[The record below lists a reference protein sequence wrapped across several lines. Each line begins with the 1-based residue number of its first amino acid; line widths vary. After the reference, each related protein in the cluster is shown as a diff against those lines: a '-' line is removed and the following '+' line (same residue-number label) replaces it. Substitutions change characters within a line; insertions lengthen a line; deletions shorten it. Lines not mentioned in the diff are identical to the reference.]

1 MTAIDRKAFRDL
13 WKIKGQALAIALVI
27 ASGVAMYIM
36 SISNFESLR
45 ANQRGYYDRYRFADV
60 FAGAKRVPAWLETRI
75 AAIPGVRTVETRVVA
90 GVTLDVEGMSEPVIG
105 QLISVSERG
114 DGPLLNDVALLE
126 GRLLA
131 PGRPDEVLVHE
142 NFALAHELGPGDRVA
157 AIINGRRR
165 DLTIVGVVLSPEYIY
180 TVRPGDLLPDNERYG
195 IFWMNRRALATA
207 FDMEGGFNDV
217 ALTLLPSASEPE
229 VIAHLD
235 RLLEPY
241 GGRGAIPRS
250 LQVSHWWVNDQL
262 NQLEQM
268 GKVVPLLFLGVGAL
282 LLTVVLNRI
291 VAVQRGQIAALKALG
306 YSSAAIG
313 RHYLLW
319 GVVICTVG
327 GALGVAA
334 GIWLGREMLE
344 LQQQFYRFPT
354 LDFQVSGATIL
365 GALAISL
372 LAALVGTL
380 AAVRRAAR
388 LPPAEAM
395 RPEPPGHFRATLL
408 ERLGLGRLLTEP
420 SRMIL
425 RSLERRPWRALASVV
440 GIGLGGAIMIVGL
453 FSLDGMDEMLEIQFA
468 VAQRQDI
475 TVTFVEP
482 MSAAA
487 GYEIARLPGVVH
499 SEPLRAVPAML
510 RFGHRSRQTSVT
522 GVAADAR
529 LNRVIDAS
537 LRPVRLQKEGLI
549 LSDKLA
555 RLLGAERGD
564 VVTVEVLEGARPV
577 RQAVVSDV
585 VEEYMGMSAYM
596 ELAALRRLMREGDVL
611 SGAFLQI
618 DSAEAD
624 TLYARLK
631 NLPAVAGVSLK
642 TAAVD
647 SFNETVRD
655 MLAVSIAFNVL
666 FAAIIAFGVVYNT
679 ARITLSERSHELA
692 SLRVLGFT
700 RAEISFILLGEL
712 AILTLVGVPV
722 GLLLGYGLAALTV
735 SGFETEVYRIPLLV
749 SSRVYAYSAITV
761 LLSAAISSF
770 VVRRRLDHL
779 DLIEVLKTRE

>member
-45 ANQRGYYDRYRFADV
+45 HNQRQYYDRYRFGDV
-60 FAGAKRVPAWLETRI
+60 FAGAKRAPHWLATRI
-75 AAIPGVRTVETRVVA
+75 AAIPGVRAVETRVVA
-90 GVTLDVEGMSEPVIG
+90 GVTLDVEGMSEPVVG

-114 DGPLLNDVALLE
+114 DGPVLNGVALLE
-126 GRLLA
+126 GRMLV
-131 PGRPDEVLVHE
+131 PGRPDEVLAHE
-142 NFALAHELGPGDRVA
+142 NFALAHDMGPGDRVTA
-157 AIINGRRR
+157 LINGRRR

-195 IFWMNRRALATA
+195 IFWMNRKALATA

-217 ALTLLPSASEPE
+217 SLTLMPGASAPE
-229 VIAHLD
+229 VIARLD

-241 GGRGAIPRS
+241 GGRGAIPRA

-268 GKVVPLLFLGVGAL
+268 GKVVPVLFLGVGAL

-291 VAVQRGQIAALKALG
+291 VTVQRGQIAALKALG
-306 YSSAAIG
+306 YSSVAIG

-319 GVVICTVG
+319 GVAICAVG
-327 GALGVAA
+327 GAIGVAT
-334 GIWLGREMLE
+334 GIWLGREMLD
-344 LQQQFYRFPT
+344 LQGQFYRFPT
-354 LDFQVSGATIL
+354 LDFRVSGATIL

-372 LAALVGTL
+372 LSALVG
-380 AAVRRAAR
+380 AVSAVRRAVS

-395 RPEPPGHFRATLL
+395 RPEPPGHFKATLV
-408 ERLGLGRLLTEP
+408 ERLGLGGLLTEP
-420 SRMIL
+420 ARMIL
-425 RSLERRPWRALASVV
+425 RSLERRPWRAVASIV
-440 GIGLGGAIMIVGL
+440 GIGLGGAIMIVGM
-453 FSLDGMDEMLEIQFA
+453 FSLDGMDEMLEIQFN

-482 MSAAA
+482 LSAAA

-510 RFGHRSRQTSVT
+510 RYGHRSRQTAIT
-522 GVAADAR
+522 GVSAGAR

-537 LRPVRLQKEGLI
+537 LRPVRLQEEGLI

-555 RLLGAERGD
+555 RLLGAVRGD

-577 RQAVVSDV
+577 RRVVVSDV

-596 ELAALRRLMREGDVL
+596 ELDALRRMMREGDLL
-611 SGAFLQI
+611 SGAFLQV
-618 DSAEAD
+618 DDGQVDE
-624 TLYARLK
+624 LYSRLK
-631 NLPAVAGVSLK
+631 ALPAVAGVTLK
-642 TAAVD
+642 KAAVD
-647 SFNETVRD
+647 SFNATVKD

-712 AILTLVGVPV
+712 AIITLISVPV
-722 GLLLGYGLAALTV
+722 GLLFGYGLAALTV

-749 SSRVYAYSAITV
+749 SPRVYAYSAITV
-761 LLSAAISSF
+761 LVSAAISSF
-770 VVRRRLDHL
+770 VVRRRLDTL

>member
-1 MTAIDRKAFRDL
+1 
-13 WKIKGQALAIALVI
+13 
-27 ASGVAMYIM
+27 
-36 SISNFESLR
+36 
-45 ANQRGYYDRYRFADV
+45 
-60 FAGAKRVPAWLETRI
+60 
-75 AAIPGVRTVETRVVA
+75 
-90 GVTLDVEGMSEPVIG
+90 
-105 QLISVSERG
+105 
-114 DGPLLNDVALLE
+114 DVALLA
-126 GRLLA
+126 GRLLVA
-131 PGRPDEVLVHE
+131 GRPDEVLVHE
-142 NFALAHELGPGDRVA
+142 NFALAHEMGPGDRVTA
-157 AIINGRRR
+157 LINGRRR

-180 TVRPGDLLPDNERYG
+180 TVRPGDFLPDNERYG
-195 IFWMNRRALATA
+195 IFWMNRKALATA

-217 ALTLLPSASEPE
+217 SLTLMPGASEPE
-229 VIAHLD
+229 VIARLD

-241 GGRGAIPRS
+241 GGRGAIPRA

-268 GKVVPLLFLGVGAL
+268 GKVVPLLFLGVGAM

-291 VAVQRGQIAALKALG
+291 VTVQRGQIAALKALG
-306 YSSAAIG
+306 YSNVAIG

-319 GVVICTVG
+319 GIVVCAVG

-380 AAVRRAAR
+380 SAVRRAVR

-395 RPEPPGHFRATLL
+395 RPEPPGHFKATLV
-408 ERLGLGRLLTEP
+408 ERVGLGGLLTEP
-420 SRMIL
+420 ARMIL
-425 RSLERRPWRALASVV
+425 RSLERRPWRAVASIV
-440 GIGLGGAIMIVGL
+440 GIGLGGAIMIVGM
-453 FSLDGMDEMLEIQFA
+453 FSLDGMDEMLDVQFNI
-468 VAQRQDI
+468 AQRQDI
-475 TVTFVEP
+475 TVSFVEP

-487 GYEIARLPGVVH
+487 GYEIARLPGVIH

-510 RFGHRSRQTSVT
+510 RHGHRSRQAAIT
-522 GVAADAR
+522 GVGADAR

-537 LRPVRLQKEGLI
+537 LRPVRLREEGLI

-555 RLLGAERGD
+555 RLLGAAPGD
-564 VVTVEVLEGARPV
+564 SVTVEVLEGARPV
-577 RQAVVSDV
+577 RQVVVSDV

-596 ELAALRRLMREGDVL
+596 EIDALRRLMREGKVL
-611 SGAFLQI
+611 SGAFLQV
-618 DSAEAD
+618 DEGLAD
-624 TLYARLK
+624 ELYSRLK
-631 NLPAVAGVSLK
+631 ALPAVAGVTLK
-642 TAAVD
+642 SAAVD
-647 SFNETVRD
+647 SFNETVKD

-679 ARITLSERSHELA
+679 ARITLSERNHELA

-712 AILTLVGVPV
+712 AIITLVSVPV
-722 GLLLGYGLAALTV
+722 GLALGYGLAALTV

-749 SSRVYAYSAITV
+749 SPRVYAYSAITV
-761 LLSAAISSF
+761 LVSAAISSF
-770 VVRRRLDHL
+770 VVRRRLDRL